1 MHVPRGTFGAVVLR
15 WLVLLGTTPTTALVY
30 QVQPWFGLGGV
41 RCSVPGFRG
50 CGLVGFHG

>member
-41 RCSVPGFRG
+41 RCSVPGVG
-50 CGLVGFHG
+50 SGVVGL

>member
-1 MHVPRGTFGAVVLR
+1 MHVPRGTFGAVLVVLR

-41 RCSVPGFRG
+41 RCSVPGVG
-50 CGLVGFHG
+50 SGVVGL